1 MSTKI
6 TLQSSY
12 KSNHNINIRQPGGYW
27 CKTKAF
33 YALFSGLFAFTGQFG
48 TRRKNWSG
56 IKTWSSSESDS
67 NPQSLDRAQSTMSHL
82 QLKPLPI
89 FFHISP
95 YTLPL
100 LALAKLLKSV
110 GCVTHTHTVI
120 ANCCYS
126 WPGDRKSV

>member
-48 TRRKNWSG
+48 TGVGLKHEAVQNQIRTHNLL
-56 IKTWSSSESDS
+56 T
-67 NPQSLDRAQSTMSHL
+67 TMSHL

-89 FFHISP
+89 FF
-95 YTLPL
+95 T
-100 LALAKLLKSV
+100 
-110 GCVTHTHTVI
+110 
-120 ANCCYS
+120 
-126 WPGDRKSV
+126 